1 MAMHDY
7 AQNMIY
13 ESIIWYN
20 DLFKPLQNVNLKFK
34 TWEFQKE
41 SSKFHIKTKNF
52 LKEAKIKLKQ
62 MNNLR

>member
-1 MAMHDY
+1 MTVHDY

-34 TWEFQKE
+34 TWKFQK
-41 SSKFHIKTKNF
+41 KIQNF
-52 LKEAKIKLKQ
+52 I
-62 MNNLR
+62 